1 MASDCVAHQ
10 PSQRGAGAFGPDASM
25 ERNWYVVH
33 TYSGYE
39 NKVKTNLERRV
50 QSMEMEDKIFRVI
63 VPMEDEVETARDGK
77 KKVVKK
83 KVFPGYVLVEMI
95 VTDDS
100 WYVVRNTPGVT
111 GFVGSG
117 TKPIPL
123 EDHEVRQ
130 ILRQMGGETARVRIQ
145 FQNGES
151 VRIINGPFQNFAG
164 IVEEVNHD
172 RQKVKVRVSLFGRE
186 TPVELDYTQVT
197 KL

>member
-1 MASDCVAHQ
+1 M
-10 PSQRGAGAFGPDASM
+10 
-25 ERNWYVVH
+25 
-33 TYSGYE
+33 
-39 NKVKTNLERRV
+39 KTNLERRV

-63 VPMEDEVETARDGK
+63 VPMEDEVETGRDGK

-83 KVFPGYVLVEMI
+83 KVFPGYVLVEMT

-130 ILRQMGGETARVRIQ
+130 ILRQMEGEAVKVRIL
-145 FQNGES
+145 FQAGES
-151 VRIINGPFQNFAG
+151 VRIISGPFQNFAG
-164 IVEEVNHD
+164 VVEDVNHD
-172 RQKVKVRVSLFGRE
+172 KQKVKVKVSLFGRE
-186 TPVELDYTQVT
+186 TPVELDYTQVD
-197 KL
+197 KV